1 MRKYFIVFI
10 QEKELFNKRKEK
22 VIHNRNCNCLLTGQN
37 SGNSF
42 EASLRQKEAQ
52 AGARGKAGY
61 PRARHP
67 DRPAH
72 AAGRRAQQD
81 HGGRGCASRPASRLA
96 RHPNLF
102 EHKDLIRCVF
112 SEARY
117 VEKKN
122 NAFLLTYQI
131 RQDCYFFE
139 KHNKL

>member
-1 MRKYFIVFI
+1 MDSLTITEYAHNRKMISLTGLLVREFNSAFYFTNI
-10 QEKELFNKRKEK
+10 ERKEK
-22 VIHNRNCNCLLTGQN
+22 VLHNRNCHCLLTGQN

-81 HGGRGCASRPASRLA
+81 HGGRGCAS
-96 RHPNLF
+96 
-102 EHKDLIRCVF
+102 
-112 SEARY
+112 
-117 VEKKN
+117 
-122 NAFLLTYQI
+122 
-131 RQDCYFFE
+131 
-139 KHNKL
+139 